1 MTSFLSTNPSSPS
14 PHGCFQSNLHPARIR
29 AWYLA
34 LGLFELHEVCVG
46 PPLKDIQVPLAGIPS
61 PVVPTVLC
69 RIYSSIKIHILEKAP
84 DLILYIIQV

>member
-1 MTSFLSTNPSSPS
+1 M
-14 PHGCFQSNLHPARIR
+14 
-29 AWYLA
+29 
-34 LGLFELHEVCVG
+34 G

-69 RIYSSIKIHILEKAP
+69 GIYSGIKIHIHEKAP

>member
-1 MTSFLSTNPSSPS
+1 M
-14 PHGCFQSNLHPARIR
+14 
-29 AWYLA
+29 
-34 LGLFELHEVCVG
+34 G

-69 RIYSSIKIHILEKAP
+69 GIYSGIKIHILEKAP